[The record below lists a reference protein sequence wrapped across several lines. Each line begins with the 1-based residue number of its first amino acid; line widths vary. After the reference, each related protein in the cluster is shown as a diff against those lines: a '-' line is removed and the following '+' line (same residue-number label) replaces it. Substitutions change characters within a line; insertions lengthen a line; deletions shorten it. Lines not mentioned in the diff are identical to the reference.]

1 MRENVPYSKGIKTL
15 MASVDFSG
23 HFYLGNDL
31 GLGLN
36 CLLFWR
42 RVNMKELKWK
52 EIVWLNKQVE
62 TSLGT

>member
-1 MRENVPYSKGIKTL
+1 